1 MSKDNFLKYI
11 QGLKVVFHTIRP
23 EINLNIKTGCP
34 TVYKDIVHDVSEF
47 SDFLQRYIL
56 FKIRRNKIVV
66 SSLLNFLSN
75 PSYYEFYDM
84 D

>member
-1 MSKDNFLKYI
+1 LSKDNFLKYI